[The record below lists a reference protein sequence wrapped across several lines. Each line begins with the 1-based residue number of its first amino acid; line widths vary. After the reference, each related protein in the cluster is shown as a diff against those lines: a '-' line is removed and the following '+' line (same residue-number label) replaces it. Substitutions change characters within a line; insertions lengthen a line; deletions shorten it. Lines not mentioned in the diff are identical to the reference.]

1 MAGAEK
7 VGEQNTSVLE
17 DFEVK
22 RLPEFEARAGRR
34 GCRAL
39 RASKSSYAK
48 QANGV

>member
-7 VGEQNTSVLE
+7 VGERNTSVLE

-22 RLPEFEARAGRR
+22 RLLELEVRAGRR
-34 GCRAL
+34 GCRA
-39 RASKSSYAK
+39 RGASKSSYAK